1 MNLKE
6 IRIDVN
12 PLLKKINFIHI
23 PSIASLCEVDFEA
36 DIDWSKLVLVA
47 GKNINTIAIRGD
59 FIQMLFG
66 NGKIT
71 IVNLENEEVIG
82 EGEAKIAINWV
93 KIASLL
99 IQGKL

>member
-12 PLLKKINFIHI
+12 PLLKRINFIHI
-23 PSIASLCEVDFEA
+23 PSTASLCEIEFEGNINW
-36 DIDWSKLVLVA
+36 DKLISVA
-47 GKNINTIAIRGD
+47 GKNLNTIAIKGD
-59 FIQMLFG
+59 LIKILFG
-66 NGKIT
+66 DGELE
-71 IVNLENEEVIG
+71 IVDLEDNSVIG
-82 EGEAKIAINWV
+82 KGNAKVVVDWI